1 MQGVVAAITLSAAL
15 FVVGCHPASAVEK
28 TIEDAAKPAAASS
41 STTIALDAA
50 VAAPADPPTITRAK
64 SIGHTS
70 VVFKITFAGGNEA
83 AFKPES
89 HRGKTRYRGEIA
101 AYRLG
106 QSLGLPN
113 VPAALFRRFRATE
126 LRSVLPGESAD
137 LFDREVVV
145 DADGGIKGAIIPWIK
160 GLEFLP
166 LSASSA
172 LLEKDPAL
180 AAQISTLIV
189 FDVVTGNWDRW
200 SGGNVG
206 FDRSAN
212 RVLFIDN
219 DGAFFDP
226 IPAGPG
232 EANVALLRKTE
243 HFSRSF
249 VTRLRALTFT
259 ALAAAIGEEA
269 PGVPLLS
276 AHVLEEAEKRRKNAV
291 SIIDAKIAAHGEA
304 SVLSLE

>member
-1 MQGVVAAITLSAAL
+1 
-15 FVVGCHPASAVEK
+15 
-28 TIEDAAKPAAASS
+28 
-41 STTIALDAA
+41 
-50 VAAPADPPTITRAK
+50 
-64 SIGHTS
+64 
-70 VVFKITFAGGNEA
+70 
-83 AFKPES
+83 
-89 HRGKTRYRGEIA
+89 
-101 AYRLG
+101 
-106 QSLGLPN
+106 
-113 VPAALFRRFRATE
+113 
-126 LRSVLPGESAD
+126 VLAGESAD

-145 DADGGIKGAIIPWIK
+145 DAEGGIKGAVIPWIK

-206 FDRSAN
+206 FERSAN

-232 EANVALLRKTE
+232 EANLALLRRTE

-249 VTRLRALTFT
+249 VTRLHALTFA
-259 ALAAAIGEEA
+259 ALASAIGEEA

-276 AHVLEEAEKRRKNAV
+276 THVLEAAEKRTKNAI
-291 SIIDAKIAAHGEA
+291 SIIDAKIAARGEA
-304 SVLSLE
+304 IVLSLE